1 MSEAFAKKTG
11 VRLIADSLQIHG
23 GITVYG
29 QSGILDS
36 MQIGDIMVR
45 NIPITISKDTT
56 LNEVEDIDF
65 LIGADVMALLGEIQ
79 IFPHNGKIV
88 IPTLLTEKPASGS
101 NIYMDNR
108 SLILKGENCGKSY
121 NFFFDTGNGLVAL
134 SHNFYESNKTEID
147 AKSKRVRRL
156 TGGIGVVEERDM
168 LILPE
173 WSFQFG
179 GRNVVLKNI
188 AVGLEN
194 NRLVPYAGNIGMA
207 LINQFDKV
215 TINFDKCFV
224 IFE

>member
-1 MSEAFAKKTG
+1 M
-11 VRLIADSLQIHG
+11 
-23 GITVYG
+23 
-29 QSGILDS
+29 
-36 MQIGDIMVR
+36 
-45 NIPITISKDTT
+45 
-56 LNEVEDIDF
+56 
-65 LIGADVMALLGEIQ
+65 
-79 IFPHNGKIV
+79 
-88 IPTLLTEKPASGS
+88 
-101 NIYMDNR
+101 
-108 SLILKGENCGKSY
+108 KSY
-121 NFFFDTGNGLVAL
+121 NFFFDTGNGLAAL

>member
-1 MSEAFAKKTG
+1 MTVKTCKW
-11 VRLIADSLQIHG
+11 QQYIHG
-23 GITVYG
+23 
-29 QSGILDS
+29 QSLSYTKRGKLWE
-36 MQIGDIMVR
+36 
-45 NIPITISKDTT
+45 NHTISSSIQ
-56 LNEVEDIDF
+56 V
-65 LIGADVMALLGEIQ
+65 IGLA
-79 IFPHNGKIV
+79 
-88 IPTLLTEKPASGS
+88 
-101 NIYMDNR
+101 
-108 SLILKGENCGKSY
+108 
-121 NFFFDTGNGLVAL
+121 AL

-224 IFE
+224 NF

>member
-1 MSEAFAKKTG
+1 M
-11 VRLIADSLQIHG
+11 RII
-23 GITVYG
+23 
-29 QSGILDS
+29 
-36 MQIGDIMVR
+36 
-45 NIPITISKDTT
+45 
-56 LNEVEDIDF
+56 
-65 LIGADVMALLGEIQ
+65 DVMALLGEIQ

-108 SLILKGENCGKSY
+108 SLILKGESCGKSY
-121 NFFFDTGNGLVAL
+121 NFFFDTGNGLAAL

>member
-1 MSEAFAKKTG
+1 ME
-11 VRLIADSLQIHG
+11 
-23 GITVYG
+23 
-29 QSGILDS
+29 
-36 MQIGDIMVR
+36 
-45 NIPITISKDTT
+45 
-56 LNEVEDIDF
+56 
-65 LIGADVMALLGEIQ
+65 
-79 IFPHNGKIV
+79 
-88 IPTLLTEKPASGS
+88 
-101 NIYMDNR
+101 
-108 SLILKGENCGKSY
+108 KSY
-121 NFFFDTGNGLVAL
+121 NFSSIQVMAL
-134 SHNFYESNKTEID
+134 PLYLISFYESNKTEID